1 MTETPPRQT
10 HKGKCHKDLRVAGLL
25 QLCPCLK
32 YWGFSTTGIRV
43 IPMTTAS
50 GPASR
55 VQGVMIPWL
64 TWWRGLAESSS
75 PLITATGPGR
85 RQRDDQ
91 LFSPTCIWYCWSNAC
106 GVPLLIRL
114 LKEINFVLNTV
125 QNELHQSAETF
136 QPLAAEM
143 KNIDHLTTVQYP
155 AGKSIQTSLQI
166 KHSPHCSHTHTLMK
180 LFPPGRQHEL
190 PHHKNCS
197 QTARVTESLKCWPGH
212 KVPHIQIW
220 LNIHGMCLKSYDP

>member
-1 MTETPPRQT
+1 MIPTNIDGHTTMTIDKQKLHR
-10 HKGKCHKDLRVAGLL
+10 DLRVAGLL

-75 PLITATGPGR
+75 PLITATGPGI

-91 LFSPTCIWYCWSNAC
+91 LSSPTFMEHCWSTAC
-106 GVPLLIRL
+106 GIIHLIYL
-114 LKEINFVLNTV
+114 V
-125 QNELHQSAETF
+125 QDPFH
-136 QPLAAEM
+136 
-143 KNIDHLTTVQYP
+143 
-155 AGKSIQTSLQI
+155 
-166 KHSPHCSHTHTLMK
+166 
-180 LFPPGRQHEL
+180 
-190 PHHKNCS
+190 
-197 QTARVTESLKCWPGH
+197 LKC
-212 KVPHIQIW
+212 V
-220 LNIHGMCLKSYDP
+220 